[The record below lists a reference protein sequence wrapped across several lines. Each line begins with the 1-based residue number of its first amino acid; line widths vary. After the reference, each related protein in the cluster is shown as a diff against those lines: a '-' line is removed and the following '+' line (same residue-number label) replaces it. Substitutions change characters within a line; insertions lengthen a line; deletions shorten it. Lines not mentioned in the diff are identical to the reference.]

1 MKRKNLIA
9 IKKVK
14 KKKILIKNSKIKKN
28 YTEFR
33 KIIFKNIKSKSFALG
48 VSGGAD
54 SLCLSYFS
62 KIYATEFKNKVHV
75 LIVDHKLR
83 KDSYKEAL
91 KVKKI
96 LIKRDIQSKILRWKG
111 KIPLKNIQSNA
122 RDIRYS
128 LISEYCQNKNIKYL
142 ITAHHLDDQI
152 ENFFIRVLRGSGL
165 TGLSS
170 MSETVDYSSKLKII
184 RPFLNIKKKDL
195 QYITNFSV

>member
-62 KIYATEFKNKVHV
+62 SFLSFLYKNRLW
-75 LIVDHKLR
+75 LIC
-83 KDSYKEAL
+83 
-91 KVKKI
+91 
-96 LIKRDIQSKILRWKG
+96 SK
-111 KIPLKNIQSNA
+111 
-122 RDIRYS
+122 
-128 LISEYCQNKNIKYL
+128 
-142 ITAHHLDDQI
+142 
-152 ENFFIRVLRGSGL
+152 F
-165 TGLSS
+165 
-170 MSETVDYSSKLKII
+170 
-184 RPFLNIKKKDL
+184 
-195 QYITNFSV
+195 